1 MLKLAQDT
9 LHSFLK
15 VNISFC
21 VIETNL
27 MHYLS
32 SAYLVNISLHVSG
45 TYIYIYIY
53 IYGDRGSTVVKV
65 LCYGWFDPS
74 WCHWN
79 FSLT

>member
-53 IYGDRGSTVVKV
+53 IWGPR
-65 LCYGWFDPS
+65 
-74 WCHWN
+74 
-79 FSLT
+79 